1 MIWMTLYF
9 KEVVKQHNTE
19 HWILNHS
26 NVASD
31 KHFNHFSSLDL
42 IYLAWWYSSLK
53 EVVQKRPG
61 HISFNLGPYQRG
73 SCIRYLGVVQVQ
85 IFGCWQLD
93 KFCKQKYIHLIF
105 RLIQCDSLHE
115 QCWELLA
122 DGSWKKPSCTLS
134 AMPSW
139 TLRKS
144 WKVKVGSR
152 WSGNCCQ
159 KKEVWCDAEM
169 SWCQI
174 KVFSTSP
181 QSACTRPSKLAK
193 TKVNGLFSNLELN

>member
-1 MIWMTLYF
+1 MIFFLERSCAEKTRSHLVQPWPISERELH
-9 KEVVKQHNTE
+9 Q
-19 HWILNHS
+19 IS
-26 NVASD
+26 G
-31 KHFNHFSSLDL
+31 SSSSADL
-42 IYLAWWYSSLK
+42 WLLTI
-53 EVVQKRPG
+53 G
-61 HISFNLGPYQRG
+61 
-73 SCIRYLGVVQVQ
+73 QVLQ
-85 IFGCWQLD
+85 AKLSH
-93 KFCKQKYIHLIF
+93 KYIHLTF

-122 DGSWKKPSCTLS
+122 EGSWKKPSCTLS
-134 AMPSW
+134 ARPSW

>member
-61 HISFNLGPYQRG
+61 HISFNLGPYPRG

-93 KFCKQKYIHLIF
+93 KFCKYLTSWAMLGAACRRFVEKAKLYFERDAKLNIEEKLKGESGVQMIG
-105 RLIQCDSLHE
+105 
-115 QCWELLA
+115 ELLP
-122 DGSWKKPSCTLS
+122 KI
-134 AMPSW
+134 
-139 TLRKS
+139 
-144 WKVKVGSR
+144 
-152 WSGNCCQ
+152 
-159 KKEVWCDAEM
+159 EVWCGAEM

>member
-61 HISFNLGPYQRG
+61 HISFNLGPYPRG

-105 RLIQCDSLHE
+105 
-115 QCWELLA
+115 
-122 DGSWKKPSCTLS
+122 S
-134 AMPSW
+134 AIHFMSN
-139 TLRKS
+139 
-144 WKVKVGSR
+144 VGSCLQTVRGKSQVVLWARCQVEHWGKVEKWKWGPDDRGIVAKKKKYGAMLR
-152 WSGNCCQ
+152 WA
-159 KKEVWCDAEM
+159 DA
-169 SWCQI
+169 
-174 KVFSTSP
+174 K
-181 QSACTRPSKLAK
+181 
-193 TKVNGLFSNLELN
+193 